1 MAAPA
6 VDVLVRG
13 AGPVGCTAALAMR
26 RAGLTVALYDPRPST
41 PAFRPLALS
50 HASRLILERLGVWQH
65 ITVTPIEHIVVS
77 RAGSYGRT
85 RLDAADAGVPAL
97 GYQTE
102 YAALVGALRAA
113 LADAITTEPPP
124 AKCVVHAEGTPGA
137 EPGKRYPH
145 DVLVALLETNRK
157 SVV

>member
-13 AGPVGCTAALAMR
+13 AGPVGCAAALALR
-26 RAGLTVALYDPRPST
+26 RAGFSVALFDPRPSA

-50 HASRLILERLGVWQH
+50 HASRLILERLRVWSQLAAP
-65 ITVTPIEHIVVS
+65 PIEHIVVS
-77 RAGSYGRT
+77 RSGSFGRT

-102 YAALVGALRAA
+102 YAA
-113 LADAITTEPPP
+113 
-124 AKCVVHAEGTPGA
+124 
-137 EPGKRYPH
+137 
-145 DVLVALLETNRK
+145 
-157 SVV
+157 